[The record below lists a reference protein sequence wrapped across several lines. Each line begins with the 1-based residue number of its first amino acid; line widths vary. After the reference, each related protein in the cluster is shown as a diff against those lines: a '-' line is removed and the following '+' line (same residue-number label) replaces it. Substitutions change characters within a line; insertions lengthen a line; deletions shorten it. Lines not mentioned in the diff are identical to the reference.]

1 MDGELIAAR
10 LELDK
15 VLAASGG
22 RVEAAPGAWRLAA
35 PKTVWANRALGKIG
49 GQASRGVVIDVDPL

>member
-22 RVEAAPGAWRLAA
+22 RVEAAPGAWRLALSGA
-35 PKTVWANRALGKIG
+35 KDCLG
-49 GQASRGVVIDVDPL
+49 